1 MRSDM
6 RGIIRSI
13 ETGEIDHYV
22 ALLPRSTVRTVV
34 HRYGKHPYVRV
45 TCERVD
51 ATHSRLFVQR

>member
-1 MRSDM
+1 M

-22 ALLPRSTVRTVV
+22 TLLPRSTARTVV
-34 HRYGKHPYVRV
+34 HRYGGHPSVRV